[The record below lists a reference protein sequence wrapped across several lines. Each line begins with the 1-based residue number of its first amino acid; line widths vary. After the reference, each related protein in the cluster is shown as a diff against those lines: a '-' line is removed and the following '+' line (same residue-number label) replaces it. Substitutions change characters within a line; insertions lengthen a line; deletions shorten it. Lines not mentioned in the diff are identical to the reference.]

1 MRSIKARFR
10 KLWYIGLGA
19 ALALV
24 PALTALADGG
34 GGSDSQ

>member
-1 MRSIKARFR
+1 MGSFKTRFR
-10 KLWYIGLGA
+10 KLWYVGIGA

-34 GGSDSQ
+34 GSSSE

>member
-1 MRSIKARFR
+1 MGSFKTRFR

-24 PALTALADGG
+24 PALTALADD
-34 GGSDSQ
+34 GGSNSE